1 MKPGNRHG
9 NVKWCQITQ
18 SEIALADERK
28 CADRRRIGCVTCLPV
43 SRQVFLLQR

>member
-18 SEIALADERK
+18 SASALADERK
-28 CADRRRIGCVTCLPV
+28 CSDRKTESVARPVCLYADG
-43 SRQVFLLQR
+43 SF